1 MRETQGADAGLAIN
15 GRSAAT
21 EPAGLEAGTD
31 AGAACD
37 AAWLAEVAAQTDAER
52 EVDSV
57 LSVIRALREIR
68 TSLNAIRSQAK
79 QPALRTLPSAVVC
92 CDAATAALLERGS
105 AAIHRL
111 GQVDAA
117 TFSADAAKPA
127 QSLSK
132 ILTGI
137 EVYVPIA
144 GLADLDIERKR
155 LTKERDE
162 LAAHLTR
169 LEGKLSNEGFVAKA
183 KPEVVEAERA
193 RLEELRAKRATIERN
208 LAELGG

>member
-1 MRETQGADAGLAIN
+1 MQE
-15 GRSAAT
+15 
-21 EPAGLEAGTD
+21 
-31 AGAACD
+31 
-37 AAWLAEVAAQTDAER
+37 
-52 EVDSV
+52 
-57 LSVIRALREIR
+57 VIRALREIR

-79 QPALRTLPSAVVC
+79 QPALRTLPAAVVR
-92 CDAATAALLERGS
+92 CDAATAALLDRGS

-117 TFSADAAKPA
+117 TFSADAAKPP

-162 LAAHLTR
+162 LAGHLTR
-169 LEGKLSNEGFVAKA
+169 LEGKLANEGFVAKA

-193 RLEELRAKRATIERN
+193 RLEELKAKQGAIERN
-208 LAELGG
+208 LADLGG